1 MSAGDAARATA
12 QGGAPPPRLSVTGL
26 CKRFDRTTAL
36 DHVDFSVAAGEVHA
50 LLGANGAGKSTL
62 IRVLAGAIEADA
74 GVVQVDGRRVEIRS
88 PGGARALGIHVIHQ
102 QLSVI
107 EALSVAENFLVRQ
120 APAPE
125 ARSAPAPEA
134 RSAPAP
140 EARSAPAPEAR
151 SAASGE
157 RRALLPSRKEAEREA
172 ALWLGHLG
180 ASTSPSAPCERLG
193 FSERQLVEIAVAMSG
208 DVRVLIMDEPTSGLS
223 AREQGP
229 LLSAIARLKEASVAI
244 VYVSHKLDEVYRIAD
259 RITVLREGR
268 KIASFARGEV
278 EPRAVITAIVG
289 RDLQEGAPQA
299 ARGRAALGDRPALS
313 VRSLRADRVRG
324 ASLEIR
330 PGEIVG
336 LYGVVGAGCA
346 ELLESIWGARP
357 SRGVVEV
364 DGKALGQ
371 RPPAERRRRG
381 LGFVPADHR
390 ARGVVGHLS
399 VRENLL
405 LGKADVWSLSLRRV
419 SAETERRM
427 ELAVT
432 RLRIQCRGLDQP
444 VAELSGGN
452 QQKVV
457 LGRWLVEAPRVLL
470 LEDPTQGIDVGARAD
485 IARAIRGAAEDGA
498 SVLWASSEALECAAL
513 CDRVIVMRDGD
524 IVGELHGPDLQEHR
538 ILALASGE

>member
-1 MSAGDAARATA
+1 MSKSSAATA
-12 QGGAPPPRLSVTGL
+12 SARPDAPSPRLSVTGL

-36 DHVDFSVAAGEVHA
+36 DGVDFSIEAGEVHA

-62 IRVLAGAIEADA
+62 IRVLAGAIQADA
-74 GVVQVDGRRVEIRS
+74 GAVNIDGRPVEIRS
-88 PGGARALGIHVIHQ
+88 PGDARALGIHVIHQ

-107 EALSVAENFLVRQ
+107 EALTVAENFLVRR
-120 APAPE
+120 AP
-125 ARSAPAPEA
+125 
-134 RSAPAP
+134 
-140 EARSAPAPEAR
+140 
-151 SAASGE
+151 GE
-157 RRALLPSRKEAEREA
+157 RGALLPSRREAEREA
-172 ALWLGHLG
+172 ALWLGRLG
-180 ASTSPSAPCERLG
+180 AGTAPSTPCDRLN

-223 AREQGP
+223 AREQRP
-229 LLSAIARLKEASVAI
+229 LLEAIARLKDASVAI

-268 KIASFARGEV
+268 KIASFARGAID
-278 EPRAVITAIVG
+278 PRAVITAIVG
-289 RDLQEGAPQA
+289 RELQEGAP
-299 ARGRAALGDRPALS
+299 RAAKGAAAAERKPALD
-313 VRSLRADRVRG
+313 VRALRTERVHG
-324 ASLEIR
+324 ISLEVR

-346 ELLESIWGARP
+346 DLLEAIWGARP
-357 SRGVVEV
+357 SQGVVAV
-364 DGKALGQ
+364 DGRVLG
-371 RPPAERRRRG
+371 RSSPAVRRRRG

-405 LGKADVWSLSLRRV
+405 LGKGGVWGLSLRRI
-419 SAETERRM
+419 SAETERLM
-427 ELAVT
+427 ERAVE
-432 RLRIQCRGLDQP
+432 RLRIQCRDLDQP

-457 LGRWLVEAPRVLL
+457 LARWLVEQPRVLL

-485 IARAIRGAAEDGA
+485 IARALRGAAAEGA
-498 SVLWASSEALECAAL
+498 AVLWASSEALEHAAL
-513 CDRVIVMRDGD
+513 CDRVIVMRDGN
-524 IVGELHGPDLQEHR
+524 IVGELHGPDLDEHR

>member
-1 MSAGDAARATA
+1 MSAGDAARAPD

-74 GVVQVDGRRVEIRS
+74 GALEVDGRRVEIRS

-107 EALSVAENFLVRQ
+107 EALSVAENFLVR
-120 APAPE
+120 
-125 ARSAPAPEA
+125 R
-134 RSAPAP
+134 
-140 EARSAPAPEAR
+140 APAPEAR

-172 ALWLGHLG
+172 ALWLGRLG
-180 ASTSPSAPCERLG
+180 ASTSPSAPCEGLG

-244 VYVSHKLDEVYRIAD
+244 VYVSHKLEEVYRIAD

-268 KIASFARGEV
+268 NIASFARSEV
-278 EPRAVITAIVG
+278 EPRAVISAIVG
-289 RDLQEGAPQA
+289 RELQEGAPQA
-299 ARGRAALGDRPALS
+299 ARARAAPESKPALS

-336 LYGVVGAGCA
+336 LHGVVGAGCA
-346 ELLESIWGARP
+346 ELLEAIWGARP
-357 SRGVVEV
+357 ARGVVEV
-364 DGKALGQ
+364 DGEALGQ

>member
-1 MSAGDAARATA
+1 MSAGDAARAPE
-12 QGGAPPPRLSVTGL
+12 QRGAPPPRLSVTGL

-62 IRVLAGAIEADA
+62 IRVLAGALEADA
-74 GVVQVDGRRVEIRS
+74 GLVEVDGRRVEIRS

-107 EALSVAENFLVRQ
+107 EALSVAENFLVRR
-120 APAPE
+120 AP
-125 ARSAPAPEA
+125 
-134 RSAPAP
+134 
-140 EARSAPAPEAR
+140 
-151 SAASGE
+151 GE

-180 ASTSPSAPCERLG
+180 SSTSPGAPCERLG

-229 LLSAIARLKEASVAI
+229 LRSAIARLKEASVAI

-268 KIASFARGEV
+268 KIASFARAEV
-278 EPRAVITAIVG
+278 DPRAVIKAIVG
-289 RDLQEGAPQA
+289 RELQEGAPQA
-299 ARGRAALGDRPALS
+299 AKARAAPGMKPALS
-313 VRSLRADRVRG
+313 VRSLRTDRVRG

-346 ELLESIWGARP
+346 ELLEAIWGARP
-357 SRGVVEV
+357 SDGVVAL
-364 DGKALGQ
+364 DGRALG
-371 RPPAERRRRG
+371 RSPPAERRRRG

-399 VRENLL
+399 LRENLR

-427 ELAVT
+427 ELAVA

-498 SVLWASSEALECAAL
+498 SVLWASSEAQECAAL

-524 IVGELHGPDLQEHR
+524 IVGELHGPDLEERR